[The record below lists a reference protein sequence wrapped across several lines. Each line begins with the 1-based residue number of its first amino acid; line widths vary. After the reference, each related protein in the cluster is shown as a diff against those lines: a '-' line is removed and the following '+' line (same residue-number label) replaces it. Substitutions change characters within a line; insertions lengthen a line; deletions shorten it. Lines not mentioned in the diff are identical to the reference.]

1 MKLSLKISFIVLIL
15 LSISKEASAQSES
28 TAVSEGPYIFFKGDQ
43 IAVKWVEDGQMKE
56 TDNPSADFLQ
66 SEFQLG
72 LNPKVFLQNKK
83 IVPEFYQEYE
93 GVSNLVVISDVHG
106 QYGLTVELLK
116 AHGVIDE
123 DNNWNYGKGHLV
135 VNGDILGRGDSVTEV
150 LWLVYKLEQQ
160 AKIKGGHVHFLL
172 GNHELMVIEND
183 LRFLNEKY
191 VSAAR
196 IMGIRPASLYAEDA
210 VLGNWLRKRPIIIT
224 IDDLLITH
232 AGISPAFIGRNLTA
246 KKVNTLFYK
255 KILKASNRRKN
266 ELQNFLTGEE
276 GPIWYRG
283 YFIQP
288 TPTEQQLDDMLDF
301 FDSKKIIVG
310 HTSLG
315 FITGLFGGRVIG
327 VDSNIKD
334 GNTGEILIVENGEA
348 FRGRTNGSRL
358 KL

>member
-1 MKLSLKISFIVLIL
+1 MKLSSRIYLVVLIL
-15 LSISKEASAQSES
+15 LSYSDGVSAQR
-28 TAVSEGPYIFFKGDQ
+28 TVISEGPYIYFKGDQ
-43 IAVKWVEDGQMKE
+43 LAVKWVEDGQMKE
-56 TDNPSADFLQ
+56 VDNPSADFLQ

-72 LNPKVFLQNKK
+72 LDPKVFLQNRKM
-83 IVPEFYQEYE
+83 IPDFSQEYI
-93 GVSNLVVISDVHG
+93 GVSNLVVISDIHG
-106 QYGLTVELLK
+106 QYDLTIELLK
-116 AHGVIDE
+116 AHGVID
-123 DNNWNYGKGHLV
+123 DNNNWNYGKGHLV
-135 VNGDILGRGDSVTEV
+135 VNGDILGRGDRVTEV

-160 AKIKGGHVHFLL
+160 AKAKGGHVHFLL

-191 VSAAR
+191 VSAAG
-196 IMGIRPASLYAEDA
+196 IMGIRPANLYGEDA
-210 VLGNWLRKRPIIIT
+210 VLGNWLRKRPIVIT

-255 KILKASNRRKN
+255 KILKASNSRKN

-288 TPTEQQLDDMLDF
+288 SPTEQQLDDMLDY

-315 FITGLFGGRVIG
+315 SITGLFGGRVIG

-334 GNTGEILIVENGEA
+334 GNTGEVLIIENGES
-348 FRGRTNGSRL
+348 FRGRPNGTRVNL
-358 KL
+358 